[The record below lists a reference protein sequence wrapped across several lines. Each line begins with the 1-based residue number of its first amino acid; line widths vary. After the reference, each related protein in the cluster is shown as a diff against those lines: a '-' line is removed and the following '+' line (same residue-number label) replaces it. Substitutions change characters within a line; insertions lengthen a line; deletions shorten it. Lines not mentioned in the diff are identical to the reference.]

1 MRLNENNEDHD
12 QLGSLMLDDIGT
24 PKAYDACIQ
33 VISEVLIQPMDSKL
47 DTDEKLTLGLIKQA
61 LDIIAKKAIAYER
74 VFEKGDL
81 PENSQN

>member
-24 PKAYDACIQ
+24 LKAYDACIH

-61 LDIIAKKAIAYER
+61 LDIIAEKAIAYER

>member
-1 MRLNENNEDHD
+1 MRLNENNDDHD
-12 QLGSLMLDDIGT
+12 KLGSLMLDDIGT

-47 DTDEKLTLGLIKQA
+47 STDDKMTLGLIKQA
-61 LDIIAKKAIAYER
+61 LDIIADMAMAYEK
-74 VFEKGDL
+74 VFEKGSL